1 MWWWL
6 LYELE
11 LWIPA
16 SPEINARYLALAPW
30 WPWLHWGLPEQRG
43 VSPFYPGWKHC
54 WTSEG
59 NTVPPNRGGSHWH
72 HILHPGARQL
82 FFFTGTGDSEPTQ
95 LSFLPEEHTDRTL
108 PETSLLRIQCPI
120 FSPSVLKEI
129 GPGGIFFF
137 ICLILFIL
145 FPLEWGLRF
154 SLCFYISFSLF
165 SFIIFI
171 FWLRNLFFFFFEIR
185 L

>member
-1 MWWWL
+1 MEPL
-6 LYELE
+6 MQRRKHIQVVVAP
-11 LWIPA
+11 LWIGALNP
-16 SPEINARYLALAPW
+16 SLTRDKCKIPGTGSLMALASVRASW
-30 WPWLHWGLPEQRG
+30 TEG

-137 ICLILFIL
+137 ICVTFFIL
-145 FPLEWGLRF
+145 FPLE
-154 SLCFYISFSLF
+154 
-165 SFIIFI
+165 
-171 FWLRNLFFFFFEIR
+171 
-185 L
+185 